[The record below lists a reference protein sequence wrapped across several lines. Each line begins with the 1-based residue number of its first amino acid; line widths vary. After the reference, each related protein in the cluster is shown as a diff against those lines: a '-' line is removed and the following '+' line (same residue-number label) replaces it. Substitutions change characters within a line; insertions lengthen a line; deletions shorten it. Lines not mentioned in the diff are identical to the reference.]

1 MQSSKKKGVNAVV
14 DSILNHTNLSPDIV
28 AAILADALP
37 NGATL
42 FDIGEGPLTL
52 WAEQSRH

>member
-1 MQSSKKKGVNAVV
+1 MQSSKKKGVNAFV

-37 NGATL
+37 NGAML
-42 FDIGEGPLTL
+42 FVIG
-52 WAEQSRH
+52 